1 MNAPPS
7 RSGSA
12 LAGFGA
18 PRRGGTPEPWMRRL
32 ADDGLTHFYVNKLN
46 GQVSWTLPSSVGQ
59 SSYGSE
65 PRQEPTRLQGAS
77 STMSGYGPQYGHT
90 VDSAVTT
97 RLRSDSVASQQQ
109 SSAKRLSV
117 YSDDSDIQPQDV
129 DGPTRPTR
137 ARKLNGAVQTVNRD
151 LKDEFHLTPGE
162 RNALQLQQR
171 LAASEP
177 ESIDQLSDITREAI
191 IVVMAA
197 VDDNGLPKGT
207 DHDKQVEQHVTSV
220 VVAVRNLLY
229 ISCALSSALPP
240 SVGGSV
246 GDPSATA
253 VAQQLQAQLK
263 TSQRKV
269 TATLSKLVLSA
280 RAARYKREAFSSD
293 MMIRVEQDAAD
304 LQRAVDNFVAEVK
317 KQYARTAIKQLHARI
332 GRKRLRGTFAV
343 SYVGLGLPGAGAAA
357 TWKGLGFVNVN
368 DGLGLPKRNLDEDAL
383 GELRVLL
390 GNLEDKFNQLNDLL
404 SDPGST
410 AGKEEFVTHRDDH
423 WAKHFTPDEV
433 LGLSQ
438 ELLAHLSSTL
448 TFVSDLSVA
457 QDVDVEGGRSQPGS
471 SSAEDAYLQI
481 VARAREAL
489 RRLEVV
495 VQALYDDSASVFLIA
510 QSIPFGWGSSDSQE
524 RLRLEHKLDSLSDL
538 LRTDARITL
547 ESLHDMMD
555 ICVEQSASANLFR
568 ESMALRMSRMS
579 ILDGDQRLSN
589 FFGSLPS
596 GPDPDEEEDVVDMEI
611 AFRKPG
617 VRPVMDG
624 FAAESSQSSPPE
636 PEPELSGLGHFRN
649 DSQHS
654 ETLIGDS
661 ETTLRRSED
670 DDLNGDPIFEKGVP
684 QTRS

>member
-7 RSGSA
+7 RSGSV
-12 LAGFGA
+12 LAGFGVA
-18 PRRGGTPEPWMRRL
+18 RRGGTPEPWTKRL
-32 ADDGLTHFYVNKLN
+32 ADDGLTHYYVNKVN
-46 GQVSWTLPSSVGQ
+46 GQVSWTLPTSTTGQ

-65 PRQEPTRLQGAS
+65 PRQEPTRSQGPP
-77 STMSGYGPQYGHT
+77 STVSGYGSQYGHT
-90 VDSAVTT
+90 LDSIAPS
-97 RLRSDSVASQQQ
+97 RMRSDSVASHQQ

-129 DGPTRPTR
+129 EAPPRPTR
-137 ARKLNGAVQTVNRD
+137 ARKMNGTAQTVNRE
-151 LKDEFHLTPGE
+151 LKDEFNLTAGE

-171 LAASEP
+171 LAPPEP
-177 ESIDQLSDITREAI
+177 ESIDHLSDITREAI

-240 SVGGSV
+240 NVGDRAV

-368 DGLGLPKRNLDEDAL
+368 DGLGLPKRNLDGEAL
-383 GELRVLL
+383 AETRTFLV
-390 GNLEDKFNQLNDLL
+390 NLEDKFNQLSDLL
-404 SDPGST
+404 NDPGST
-410 AGKEEFVTHRDDH
+410 AG
-423 WAKHFTPDEV
+423 
-433 LGLSQ
+433 
-438 ELLAHLSSTL
+438 
-448 TFVSDLSVA
+448 
-457 QDVDVEGGRSQPGS
+457 
-471 SSAEDAYLQI
+471 
-481 VARAREAL
+481 
-489 RRLEVV
+489 
-495 VQALYDDSASVFLIA
+495 
-510 QSIPFGWGSSDSQE
+510 
-524 RLRLEHKLDSLSDL
+524 
-538 LRTDARITL
+538 
-547 ESLHDMMD
+547 
-555 ICVEQSASANLFR
+555 
-568 ESMALRMSRMS
+568 
-579 ILDGDQRLSN
+579 
-589 FFGSLPS
+589 
-596 GPDPDEEEDVVDMEI
+596 EEELVICRSVYQ
-611 AFRKPG
+611 
-617 VRPVMDG
+617 
-624 FAAESSQSSPPE
+624 AEPA
-636 PEPELSGLGHFRN
+636 
-649 DSQHS
+649 
-654 ETLIGDS
+654 TL
-661 ETTLRRSED
+661 
-670 DDLNGDPIFEKGVP
+670 
-684 QTRS
+684 